1 MSGDVL
7 TLLCGRCR
15 SVHRIEIASLESVP
29 YWLTLIL
36 EAFGAAGVPAISTET
51 CATCMQMPTR
61 SARDLLLELKRTLD
75 GR

>member
-15 SVHRIEIASLESVP
+15 SVQHIEIERLETVP
-29 YWLTLIL
+29 FWLTLVL
-36 EAFGAAGVPAISTET
+36 EALVAAGVPAILTET
-51 CATCMQMPTR
+51 CATCLDLPVR
-61 SARDLLLELKRTLD
+61 STADLLLELKRTLD